1 MLHPRVVCSPRA
13 TALASILALI
23 SIPGLVAAT
32 APAAASDPAD
42 RVLVVGSEVDYPP
55 FALGEPG
62 RQPSGFTVDLWQAV
76 AAEVGLRY
84 RFEVMPFHELLQQF
98 KDGRLDVLINLAQSE
113 ERKAFAAFSVP
124 HVQTYGAIFVRRGE
138 SYIDSESDLA
148 GRSLIVLRA
157 DLAHDYAVQQGWE
170 RNLVLVDDTADGL
183 RRLAAGEADAML
195 VNKIV
200 GLQTLRD
207 ADIGGIE
214 AVPIQ
219 LPFFQKFSFA
229 LRKGDAET
237 LARINEG
244 LAITKSNG
252 QYDAIY
258 EKWFGVLEPK
268 RLSLGE
274 LVRVAAPYL
283 MAALVVLCIVL
294 LAYARQGRL
303 IRKLADRTERLQ
315 HSQSQVERLNAELEQ
330 RVNERTARLEQV
342 NASLERQ
349 IDERIRAEKE
359 LVQAKVEAEAA
370 SLAKSRFLATMSHE
384 LRTPMNG
391 VLGFA
396 QLLEGTA
403 MDEQQRYYLT
413 MLEHTG
419 ENLLEIIND
428 ILDISKIEAGKI
440 ELERAP
446 FDIWKLIEDTV
457 ATQRPQA
464 ESKGLA
470 LSHEIAASV
479 PRHVLGDSA
488 RLQQVLRNLVSNAV
502 KFTRAG
508 SVRVEVSDNLEAGAT
523 GGTAFVL
530 FSVTDT
536 GVGISAEVQQRL
548 FRPFVQA
555 DSSTTREYGGTGLG
569 LAIAK
574 QLVQLMG
581 GTIGVQSEPGQ
592 GAHFWFTVPL
602 PVLSRGPGK
611 SDAPAPEKLPP
622 LAGRILLVEDNLLN
636 QQVADELLR
645 SFGLDVVV
653 VANGADAVAA
663 CAGGGFDAVIMDCLM
678 PEMDGFEATRR
689 IRAQEA
695 AGSEPGRHVPII
707 AMTANA
713 LAGDRERCMAAGMDD
728 YLPKP
733 FRRQAL
739 HALLGRRLGQRSA

>member
-1 MLHPRVVCSPRA
+1 MLHPRVPCFPRA
-13 TALASILALI
+13 TALAPILVL
-23 SIPGLVAAT
+23 GLLGSAG
-32 APAAASDPAD
+32 PAAASDAAD

-62 RQPSGFTVDLWQAV
+62 RQPSGFTVELWQAV

-84 RFEVMPFHELLQQF
+84 RFEVMPFHEMLQKF

-113 ERKAFAAFSVP
+113 ERQAFADFSVP
-124 HVQTYGAIFVRRGE
+124 HVQTYGAIFVRKRE
-138 SYIDSESDLA
+138 SHIDSESDLA
-148 GRSLIVLRA
+148 GRSLIVLRS
-157 DLAHDYAVQQGWE
+157 DLAHGYAIQKGWE
-170 RNLVLVDDTADGL
+170 RNLVLVGDTVHGL

-207 ADIGGIE
+207 AGIGGIK

-229 LRKGDAET
+229 LRNGDADT

-258 EKWFGVLEPK
+258 EKWFGVLDPK
-268 RLSLGE
+268 RLSFGE
-274 LVRVAAPYL
+274 LAGMAAPYL
-283 MAALVVLCIVL
+283 MAALAVLCIVL

-330 RVNERTARLEQV
+330 RVNERTATLEQV
-342 NASLERQ
+342 NVSLERQ
-349 IDERIRAEKE
+349 IEERIRAEKE

-403 MDEQQRYYLT
+403 MDEQQRYFLT
-413 MLEHTG
+413 MLEQTG
-419 ENLLEIIND
+419 ENLLEIINN
-428 ILDISKIEAGKI
+428 ILDISKIEAGKV
-440 ELERAP
+440 ELEAAP
-446 FDIWKLIEDTV
+446 CDLRKLIEDTL
-457 ATQRPQA
+457 ATQAPQA

-470 LSHEIAASV
+470 LSHEIAASL
-479 PRHVLGDSA
+479 PRHVLGDWA
-488 RLQQVLRNLVSNAV
+488 RLQQVLRNLVSNAI

-508 SVRVEVSDNLEAGAT
+508 SVRVEVSDNLDAAAP
-523 GGTAFVL
+523 GTTAVVL

-536 GVGISAEVQQRL
+536 GIGISAEVQKRL

-555 DSSTTREYGGTGLG
+555 DSSTTREYGGSGLG
-569 LAIAK
+569 LAIAR

-581 GTIGVQSEPGQ
+581 GAIGVQSEPGQ
-592 GAHFWFTVPL
+592 GASFWFTVPL
-602 PVLSRGPGK
+602 PVLSRGPRSADTGP
-611 SDAPAPEKLPP
+611 SEKLP
-622 LAGRILLVEDNLLN
+622 LLSGRILLVEDNLLN
-636 QQVADELLR
+636 QQVAEQLLH

-653 VANGADAVAA
+653 VAHGADAVAA
-663 CAGGGFDAVIMDCLM
+663 SAGGGFDAVIMDCLM

-689 IRAQEA
+689 IRAEEA
-695 AGSEPGRHVPII
+695 AASGPGRHVPII

-713 LAGDRERCMAAGMDD
+713 LVGDRELCMAAGMDD

-739 HALLGRRLGQRSA
+739 HALLGRWLSERSA